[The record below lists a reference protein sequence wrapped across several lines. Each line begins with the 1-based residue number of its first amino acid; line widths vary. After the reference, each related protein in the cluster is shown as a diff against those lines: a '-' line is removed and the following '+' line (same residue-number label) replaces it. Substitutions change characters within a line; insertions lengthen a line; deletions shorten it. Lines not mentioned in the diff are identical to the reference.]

1 MRFLPAF
8 PMIAFMPVSAVAAG
22 SAGDTGGFSLVS
34 SFIQMAA
41 SLAVV
46 IGVILLF
53 HYASRRWL
61 KGGMAGSS
69 RPGYIRVVENRYLA
83 PKKSLMLVE
92 VGGEYML
99 LGSCGDTINLIKQI
113 DMIEEVEVIGEVASV
128 PFREAFQ
135 EKLKNLATRLPVGA
149 EVLAASLKKAGA
161 QR

>member
-1 MRFLPAF
+1 M
-8 PMIAFMPVSAVAAG
+8 SAVAAG
-22 SAGDTGGFSLVS
+22 PVADVGGFSLVS
-34 SFIQMAA
+34 SVIQMAA

-53 HYASRRWL
+53 HYFSKRWL
-61 KGGMAGSS
+61 KGRMPGTA
-69 RPGYIRVVENRYLA
+69 RPGYIRIVENRFLA

-113 DMIEEVEVIGEVASV
+113 DMIEEVEVIGEAAPV

-135 EKLKNLATRLPVGA
+135 EKLKNLAARFPVGT
-149 EVLAASLKKAGA
+149 EVLAASLKRGGL

>member
-1 MRFLPAF
+1 MN
-8 PMIAFMPVSAVAAG
+8 AVATGTLAD
-22 SAGDTGGFSLVS
+22 AGGFSLLS

-53 HYASRRWL
+53 HHFSKRWL
-61 KGGMAGSS
+61 KGGMPGSS
-69 RPGYIRVVENRYLA
+69 RPGYIRVVENRFLA

-113 DMIEEVEVIGEVASV
+113 NMLEEVEVIGEATPV

-135 EKLKNLATRLPVGA
+135 EKLKSLAARFPSGA
-149 EVLAASLKKAGA
+149 EVLAASLKKGGL